1 VEGGARDRRRRDRLR
16 EEAVKLPPRLQ
27 VLADKI
33 AGAGNAVQ
41 REQLRS
47 ILADYDPNV
56 GDEATEAQLR
66 LLLQA
71 VEEGTPFS
79 RRVVTARFSPRIH
92 GSVAVAVGAAVAAA
106 ITLGSHAIAF
116 ALLLALA
123 AVLVVLTVGTRRG
136 IRLRS
141 GGRTLELSTRA
152 WISKS
157 PKALSAVRP
166 LAHPPPELVERVR
179 RTGSNDAIFGAY
191 LYETF
196 DGEHARPTIGLH
208 LREGFPPIGEFGRIA
223 EDLGPAEGGTVYVE
237 VLDPERLAQVR
248 AVAAPVVGE

>member
-1 VEGGARDRRRRDRLR
+1 M
-16 EEAVKLPPRLQ
+16 LPARLQ
-27 VLADKI
+27 VFADKI
-33 AGAGNAVQ
+33 AGAGNDVQ

-56 GDEATEAQLR
+56 GEEATEAQLR

-79 RRVVTARFSPRIH
+79 RRVVTARFSRRIH
-92 GSVAVAVGAAVAAA
+92 GGGAVVVGAAVAGAV
-106 ITLGSHAIAF
+106 TLGSHAIAIAF
-116 ALLLALA
+116 VLLVALA

-152 WISKS
+152 WISTG
-157 PKALSAVRP
+157 PKAPRAVRP
-166 LAHPPPELVERVR
+166 LANPPPELVERIR
-179 RTGSNDAIFGAY
+179 RGCSSHAILGAY

-196 DGEHARPTIGLH
+196 DGEHARPTIGVH
-208 LREGFPPIGEFGRIA
+208 LREGFPPIGDARQVA
-223 EDLGPAEGGTVYVE
+223 ERLGPGGDGTVYVE
-237 VLDPERLAQVR
+237 LLDRERLAQVR
-248 AVAAPVVGE
+248 AVTAPITGE